1 MRVTR
6 LQVGGLRSLR
16 DVDLA
21 IDHPSVWLEGA
32 NGAGKTSVLE
42 ALCLIGYG
50 RSFRGRVSEGL
61 LAAGSSALQVVVHW
75 QDADERSH
83 VAGLEHRGDGWTA
96 RLDGQSVDRLSALA
110 APFPVLAF
118 HPESSQTVTGPA
130 EERRRLVDWSTFHV
144 EPSFGDAS
152 RRYARALKQRNSL
165 LRSGAPDLEFDFWE
179 QAMDEA
185 AARITQARERA
196 VDRLMPELDALWP
209 TLAGDAAPA
218 TLLWRPGWKTDTA
231 LGDLLYLN
239 RARDRELGYTT
250 VGPHRG
256 DLALGRPYGVEA
268 GQWSRGQAKLLA
280 LALVLAQAE
289 ALGREGQRPLL
300 LLDDLR
306 AELDALRFAAVLE
319 LVATRGWQAWIT
331 GTDVDPA
338 ARARLPGLGV
348 FHVEHGRCRPAGAGD
363 DPSQRL

>member
-6 LQVGGLRSLR
+6 LQIEGLRSLR

-21 IDHPSVWLEGA
+21 VDHPAVWFEGP

-42 ALCLIGYG
+42 ALCLMGYG
-50 RSFRGRVSEGL
+50 RSFRGRVSDGLVAEGR
-61 LAAGSSALQVVVHW
+61 SALRVVVEW
-75 QDADERSH
+75 RDRSERTH

-96 RLDGQSVDRLSALA
+96 RLDGAPVDRLSALA

-118 HPESSQTVTGPA
+118 HPQSSEAVTGPA

-144 EPSFGDAS
+144 EPSFGEAS
-152 RRYARALKQRNSL
+152 RRYVRALKQRNTL

-179 QAMDEA
+179 QTMDEA
-185 AARITQARERA
+185 ASRMTQARERA
-196 VDRLMPELDALWP
+196 VDRLIPELEALWP
-209 TLAGDAAPA
+209 ALATNAAAPRLA
-218 TLLWRPGWKTDTA
+218 WRPGWKIETP
-231 LGDLLYLN
+231 LGDLLYLH
-239 RARDRELGYTT
+239 RSRDRELGYTT

-256 DLALGRPYGVEA
+256 DLVLGQPFGVEA

-289 ALGREGQRPLL
+289 ALGRDGIHPVL

-306 AELDALRFAAVLE
+306 AELDRARFDAVLE
-319 LVATRGWQAWIT
+319 RVSAQGWQAWIT
-331 GTDVDPA
+331 GTEVDPTA
-338 ARARLPGLGV
+338 SRRLPELAV
-348 FHVEHGRCRPAGAGD
+348 FHVEHGRCWPARAGD
-363 DPSQRL
+363 GASQRL